1 MSLYIRAM
9 RTFAENH
16 DTKTKITTNISDMTK
31 PVYQAPE
38 VRVYVFTTDVTFCLS
53 GTTGSIDGFTPEDE
67 DIDLNY

>member
-1 MSLYIRAM
+1 
-9 RTFAENH
+9 
-16 DTKTKITTNISDMTK
+16 MTK